1 MTYDDL
7 STMATRDM
15 SRVKLP
21 EFLEDSPTTWW
32 LLCESILETCKIRS
46 KTERYHQLIASLP
59 PSVSKNLLHVMM
71 AKDEDAGDDD
81 PRYELLK
88 EALIQKYTPN
98 KLEAYQK
105 FVSTPLLQPGQ
116 RPSNLLASMLASIP
130 PDVDKAG
137 CQWFLQMQFL
147 SAMPKSIQAHL
158 LGADFPTVEKMA
170 SFADNIVGTSNTRPA
185 SRLDAV
191 AEEPSPPE
199 AVCATS
205 HQKTPPQEN
214 VCFYHRRFGPQAE
227 RCNGRG
233 CKFSAPSLTRSGNG
247 RRGSRT

>member
-32 LLCESILETCKIRS
+32 LLCESIFETCKIRS
-46 KTERYHQLIASLP
+46 KTEKYHQLIASLP
-59 PSVSKNLLHVMM
+59 PSVSKNLLHVMT
-71 AKDEDAGDDD
+71 AKGEEDGDDD

-88 EALIQKYTPN
+88 EALIQKFTPN
-98 KLEAYQK
+98 KLEAYMQ
-105 FVSTPLLQPGQ
+105 FVSTPALQPGQ
-116 RPSNLLASMLASIP
+116 RPSNLLASMLTSIP
-130 PDVDKAG
+130 PNVEKEH

-147 SAMPKSIQAHL
+147 AAMPKAIQSHL
-158 LGADFPTVEKMA
+158 LGSDFPSVEKMA
-170 SFADNIVGTSNTRPA
+170 SFADSIVGTSNPRPS

-199 AVCATS
+199 LCATS
-205 HQKTPPQEN
+205 HQKIPPQEN
-214 VCFYHRRFGPQAE
+214 ICFYHRRFGPQAE
-227 RCNGRG
+227 RCSGRG
-233 CKFSAPSLTRSGNG
+233 CKFTAPSLTRAGNG
-247 RRGSRT
+247 RRGSRS

>member
-1 MTYDDL
+1 
-7 STMATRDM
+7 MATRDM

-71 AKDEDAGDDD
+71 AKDEEAGDDD

-98 KLEAYQK
+98 KLEAYQQ

-116 RPSNLLASMLASIP
+116 RPSNLLASMLTSIP

-147 SAMPKSIQAHL
+147 SAMPKAIQAHL
-158 LGADFPTVEKMA
+158 LGADFPSVEKMA
-170 SFADNIVGTSNTRPA
+170 SFADNIVGTSNPRPT

-205 HQKTPPQEN
+205 HQKIPP
-214 VCFYHRRFGPQAE
+214 RRTSASTTADLVRRQRGATEGDVSSPPPPSPGRETADGAAGPDA
-227 RCNGRG
+227 RILC
-233 CKFSAPSLTRSGNG
+233 P
-247 RRGSRT
+247 